1 MPLKAVA
8 DLFQAYLT
16 ANWTATV
23 VVAYDTVADTPDVD
37 AFLVQQYPV
46 VLGTHPVL
54 GRKFWEEGTY
64 RLVLNVNR
72 GIGQEQGLTWM
83 DMLHALFN
91 NIKFTTGSLE
101 TFTPDGAIIDDN
113 NEEGDWIAYSL
124 IVPYR
129 YQYDA

>member
-8 DLFQAYLT
+8 DLFQTYLA
-16 ANWTATV
+16 ANWTETV
-23 VVAYDTVADTPDVD
+23 IVDYDTVADTPDVD

-72 GIGQEQGLTWM
+72 GIGQEQGLMWM
-83 DMLHALFN
+83 DTLHALFN

-101 TFTPDGAIIDDN
+101 TFTPDGSVIGDQ

-129 YQYDA
+129 YQYNA